1 MTSFDDGFDLA
12 IIDNQA
18 ILWCILA
25 CL

>member
-1 MTSFDDGFDLA
+1 MTSFDDFDLA